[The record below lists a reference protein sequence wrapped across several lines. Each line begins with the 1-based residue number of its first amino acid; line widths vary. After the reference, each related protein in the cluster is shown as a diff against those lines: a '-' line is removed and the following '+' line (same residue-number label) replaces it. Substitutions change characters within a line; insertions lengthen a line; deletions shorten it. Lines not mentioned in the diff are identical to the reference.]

1 MSALWLG
8 PSEGP
13 PPDLQDLID
22 ALRTPP
28 WAPWIARL
36 RRLGR
41 PERRRPAE
49 VTRLPVLETAAEEA
63 A

>member
-13 PPDLQDLID
+13 PPSAPDLID
-22 ALRTPP
+22 ALHTPP
-28 WAPWIARL
+28 WQPLLARL
-36 RRLGR
+36 RRR

-49 VTRLPVLETAAEEA
+49 VTRLPVLEPAAEEA